1 MEIVK
6 DEVGAESSA
15 EPKVTIP
22 MEKFPRLC
30 AISKEIGQRQE
41 LVDCLNARKLIIIE
55 GEEGLS
61 NFERN
66 ERKIL
71 LLKTDIELAKVHTS
85 IINKKREIKDY
96 FDKVVYPYI
105 DVIDNEIEKLFIKA
119 KDRAKKDGV
128 LAGVLREINTDLF
141 ADNWEH
147 KFNYYIAVKNYLDPR
162 KGLKKA

>member
-1 MEIVK
+1 MEVVK
-6 DEVGAESSA
+6 DEVGAESST
-15 EPKVTIP
+15 EQKVSIP

-30 AISKEIGQRQE
+30 AISKEITQRQE
-41 LVDCLNARKLIIIE
+41 LVDALNARKLIIIE
-55 GEEGLS
+55 GEEGIS

-85 IINKKREIKDY
+85 IINKKREIKEY

-119 KDRAKKDGV
+119 KKRAKKDGV

-141 ADNWEH
+141 SENWEH
-147 KFNYYIAVKNYLDPR
+147 KFNYYIAVKNYLDPK

>member
-61 NFERN
+61 NFEAN

>member
-61 NFERN
+61 NF

>member
-119 KDRAKKDGV
+119 KTERKKTV
-128 LAGVLREINTDLF
+128 FLRVF
-141 ADNWEH
+141 
-147 KFNYYIAVKNYLDPR
+147 
-162 KGLKKA
+162 

>member
-22 MEKFPRLC
+22 MEKFPRLL
-30 AISKEIGQRQE
+30 AVSKEISQRQE
-41 LVDCLNARKLIIIE
+41 LVKCLNARKLIIIE

-61 NFERN
+61 NFEKN
-66 ERKIL
+66 ERDIL

-85 IINKKREIKDY
+85 IINKNREIKEY

-105 DVIDNEIEKLFIKA
+105 NVIDNEIEKLFIKA
-119 KDRAKKDGV
+119 KERSKKDGV
-128 LAGVLREINTDLF
+128 LANVLKEINTDLF

-162 KGLKKA
+162 KGLKKV

>member
-6 DEVGAESSA
+6 DEVGTESSA

-30 AISKEIGQRQE
+30 AISKEITQRQE
-41 LVDCLNARKLIIIE
+41 LVDALNARKLIIIE
-55 GEEGLS
+55 GEEGIS

-85 IINKKREIKDY
+85 IINKKREIKEY

-119 KDRAKKDGV
+119 KERAKKDGV

-141 ADNWEH
+141 SENWEH
-147 KFNYYIAVKNYLDPR
+147 KFNYYIAVKNYLDPK

>member
-1 MEIVK
+1 MNIVK

-30 AISKEIGQRQE
+30 AISKEVTQRQE

-61 NFERN
+61 NFEAN

-119 KDRAKKDGV
+119 KERAKKDGV
-128 LAGVLREINTDLF
+128 LAGVLREINTELF

-147 KFNYYIAVKNYLDPR
+147 KFNYYIAVKNYLDPK
-162 KGLKKA
+162 KGLRKA

>member
-6 DEVGAESSA
+6 DEIGAEASA

-30 AISKEIGQRQE
+30 AISKEVTERQK

-61 NFERN
+61 NFEKN
-66 ERKIL
+66 EREIL

-85 IINKKREIKDY
+85 IISKKREVKDY

-105 DVIDNEIEKLFIKA
+105 GVIDNEIEKLFIKA
-119 KDRAKKDGV
+119 KERSKKDGV
-128 LAGVLREINTDLF
+128 LANVLREINTELF

-147 KFNYYIAVKNYLDPR
+147 KFNYYIAVKNYLDPK
-162 KGLKKA
+162 KGLQKV

>member
-1 MEIVK
+1 MKIVK